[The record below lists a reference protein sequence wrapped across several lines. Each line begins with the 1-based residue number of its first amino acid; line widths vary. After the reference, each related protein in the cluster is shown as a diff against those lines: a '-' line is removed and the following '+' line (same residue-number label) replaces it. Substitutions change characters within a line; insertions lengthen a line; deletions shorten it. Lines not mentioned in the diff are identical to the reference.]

1 MALHEVQLKGYSVR
15 PGNLSLGTFDSYGI
29 EQLHV
34 TLDDTWSGLAVT
46 ATFNPPEGEP
56 VEIRVPENGLIDVP
70 AEATANE
77 GTGTIV
83 YCGVANGAQRISKTQ
98 GYSVITHGNVGTTV
112 PFNPSESLATQVLQA
127 ALSAEKSST
136 DAKSVADGLRSD
148 AANGKFNG
156 KDGAKGD
163 KGDTGPQGPVGPQGP
178 QGEQG
183 IQGPTGAKGA
193 TGPQGPRGEKGNTGA
208 KGADGVS
215 PTAAVTQTEEGA
227 KFTVTDASGT
237 TTAVVK
243 NGVDGKNGAPGA
255 NGVSPTVQ
263 VETIDGGHRVTFT
276 DASDSHMVDV
286 LDGKPGKDAVVDA
299 TLTQDGQAADAKVAG
314 DKISQL
320 KEDKVNKPSA
330 ADDGKIPRAKSG
342 DVEWVEVGQ
351 PTDEQ
356 TNSAVANWL
365 NDHPEAT
372 TTVQDGSITEI
383 KLNES
388 LLNRINQSYNPT
400 LINIKSDVNVGQAP
414 FLDDCTY
421 DLCGHTITIEK
432 AIGNNLS
439 FRNGKIVLPSKYRF
453 DDVHGSFVL
462 ENIVIESDFWSAH
475 NIYCDNIRIINCKFT
490 NIAFGFPDSK
500 QVYIN
505 NNRFICTVDNSAS
518 IVGSEEFI
526 HINPSTPLDACVIS
540 NNYFYGSKNDCIDCF
555 PAGFVTKI
563 IGNTFDECSDTTIEL
578 KSHYRNQGHPNG
590 NTEQSVDG
598 IIISENVFKNVKRR
612 TADSVCINIYAT
624 DERTGIVDKDFSFY
638 PKVTISDCIFDN
650 SNNEKIVCIRI
661 AAEEGVVL
669 VNNCRTFAKNS
680 QDDDDAN
687 GTFVKGESGCTVY
700 ISNCYTTTHNFLGK
714 GTSTVGVM
722 TARVS
727 NCYGRYITEL
737 VDNIY
742 MNNTKIHRIF
752 SKKGNMRIL
761 TNCEL
766 TDNYTPNSDSV
777 LIGCFVKNILSPS
790 VTDGINVKITN
801 SFYTGSISSSS
812 LIESV
817 GNVKIV

>member
-1 MALHEVQLKGYSVR
+1 MNENK
-15 PGNLSLGTFDSYGI
+15 PITTDLG
-29 EQLHV
+29 
-34 TLDDTWSGLAVT
+34 AVT
-46 ATFNPPEGEP
+46 AYAAA
-56 VEIRVPENGLIDVP
+56 VEKGY
-70 AEATANE
+70 
-77 GTGTIV
+77 TGTQDEFGQLLANFAGSAQQVADDREAVKEMKNAVDQAANSFDTHVEEKKTEASESISTAANAAKEESIAAIQEASTSGV
-83 YCGVANGAQRISKTQ
+83 KSVQDKTSEGVEALKMSSQTGVANI
-98 GYSVITHGNVGTTV
+98 
-112 PFNPSESLATQVLQA
+112 
-127 ALSAEKSST
+127 
-136 DAKSVADGLRSD
+136 
-148 AANGKFNG
+148 
-156 KDGAKGD
+156 
-163 KGDTGPQGPVGPQGP
+163 
-178 QGEQG
+178 
-183 IQGPTGAKGA
+183 
-193 TGPQGPRGEKGNTGA
+193 
-208 KGADGVS
+208 
-215 PTAAVTQTEEGA
+215 TAAVEEG
-227 KFTVTDASGT
+227 KKNFVTD
-237 TTAVVK
+237 
-243 NGVDGKNGAPGA
+243 N
-255 NGVSPTVQ
+255 
-263 VETIDGGHRVTFT
+263 
-276 DASDSHMVDV
+276 
-286 LDGKPGKDAVVDA
+286 
-299 TLTQDGQAADAKVAG
+299 TLTIPGRAADAKVTG
-314 DKISQL
+314 DKIGEL
-320 KEDKVNKPSA
+320 KGDKVDKPSS
-330 ADDGKIPRAKSG
+330 ADDGKIPRAMDG
-342 DVEWVEVGQ
+342 EVEWVEVGQ

-383 KLNES
+383 KIDES

-400 LINIKSDVNVGQAP
+400 LINIKSNVNVGKTP
-414 FLDDCTY
+414 FLDGYTY

-439 FRNGKIVLPSKYRF
+439 FRNGKIVLPSEYSF
-453 DDVHGSFVL
+453 INVHGLFVL

-475 NIYCDNIRIINCKFT
+475 NIYCDDIRITNCKFT

-505 NNRFICTVDNSAS
+505 NNRFICTVDNSTS
-518 IVGSEEFI
+518 TVGSKEFI
-526 HINPSTPLDACVIS
+526 HINPSTPLDVCVIS
-540 NNYFYGSKNDCIDCF
+540 NNYFYGSQNDCIDCF

-563 IGNTFDECSDTTIEL
+563 IGNTFDECSDTIIEL
-578 KSHYRNQGHPNG
+578 KSHYRDQGHPDG
-590 NTEQSVDG
+590 STEQSVDG

-612 TADSVCINIYAT
+612 TTNVVCINIYAT

-650 SNNEKIVCIRI
+650 SNNEKVVCIRI
-661 AAEEGVVL
+661 AAEGGMVL
-669 VNNCRTFAKNS
+669 VSNCRTFAKNS
-680 QDDDDAN
+680 QDDDDEN

-700 ISNCYTTTHNFLGK
+700 ISNCYTTTKNFLEK

-727 NCYGRYITEL
+727 NCYGRHITNL

-777 LIGCFVKNILSPS
+777 LIGCFVKNIFSPS

-801 SFYTGSISSSS
+801 SFYTGSIPSSS

>member
-1 MALHEVQLKGYSVR
+1 MNVDEVLAKMDTLDVNEEKIQYIIDENLRIISIPPLGVVLGVEGDKDVNSAKFKMVRYYKGIDLSKFEIRINFANANGDLSYYTVKNPTVMDDTLTFEWLVGYLVTKYKGTVRFVVRMIITDSSTGEVQQAFDTTIGKAQ
-15 PGNLSLGTFDSYGI
+15 SL
-29 EQLHV
+29 E
-34 TLDDTWSGLAVT
+34 GLLV
-46 ATFNPPEGEP
+46 
-56 VEIRVPENGLIDVP
+56 DVP
-70 AEATANE
+70 TDEKVYDIVAQLKTDLTDHVNNLLKTIPEDYNE
-77 GTGTIV
+77 LT
-83 YCGVANGAQRISKTQ
+83 K
-98 GYSVITHGNVGTTV
+98 NVKDKV
-112 PFNPSESLATQVLQA
+112 DKP
-127 ALSAEKSST
+127 
-136 DAKSVADGLRSD
+136 SVAD
-148 AANGKFNG
+148 NN
-156 KDGAKGD
+156 
-163 KGDTGPQGPVGPQGP
+163 
-178 QGEQG
+178 
-183 IQGPTGAKGA
+183 
-193 TGPQGPRGEKGNTGA
+193 
-208 KGADGVS
+208 
-215 PTAAVTQTEEGA
+215 
-227 KFTVTDASGT
+227 
-237 TTAVVK
+237 
-243 NGVDGKNGAPGA
+243 
-255 NGVSPTVQ
+255 
-263 VETIDGGHRVTFT
+263 
-276 DASDSHMVDV
+276 
-286 LDGKPGKDAVVDA
+286 
-299 TLTQDGQAADAKVAG
+299 
-314 DKISQL
+314 
-320 KEDKVNKPSA
+320 
-330 ADDGKIPRAKSG
+330 KIPRANG
-342 DVEWVEVGQ
+342 GEVEWVEVGQ

-372 TTVQDGSITEI
+372 TTVQDGSITDI
-383 KLNES
+383 KINES

-400 LINIKSDVNVGQAP
+400 LINIKSNVNVGQTP
-414 FLDDCTY
+414 FLDGYTY

-439 FRNGKIVLPSKYRF
+439 FRNGKIVLPSEYRF
-453 DDVHGSFVL
+453 TDVHGLFVL

-475 NIYCDNIRIINCKFT
+475 NIYCDDIRITNCKFT

-518 IVGSEEFI
+518 TVGSEEFI
-526 HINPSTPLDACVIS
+526 HINPSTPLDVCVIS
-540 NNYFYGSKNDCIDCF
+540 NNYFYGSQNDCIDCF

-563 IGNTFDECSDTTIEL
+563 IGNTFDECSDTIIEL
-578 KSHYRNQGHPNG
+578 KSHYRDQGHPNG

-612 TADSVCINIYAT
+612 TSNAVCINIYAT

-650 SNNEKIVCIRI
+650 SNNEKVVCIRI
-661 AAEEGVVL
+661 AAEGGVVL
-669 VNNCRTFAKNS
+669 VSNCRTFAKNS

-700 ISNCYTTTHNFLGK
+700 ISNCYTTTKNFLEK
-714 GTSTVGVM
+714 GTSTVGIM

-727 NCYGRYITEL
+727 NCYGRYITDF

-777 LIGCFVKNILSPS
+777 LIGCFVKNIFSPS

>member
-1 MALHEVQLKGYSVR
+1 MKHDRSVDLTR
-15 PGNLSLGTFDSYGI
+15 PGLPIDLRIVQGDARTHSITYTLYEGSMRWIIPDGTAAVIHYAKGDGTGGEYDKLPDGTEAI
-29 EQLHV
+29 ELNNNECTITLAEQVLTWAGCVRLQV
-34 TLDDTWSGLAVT
+34 TLSNKNGQQLSFWETIIKVLPNIAGYVAKSEDYISVTPSAIASELNDLRVDYTGKRHSKAGEAV
-46 ATFNPPEGEP
+46 
-56 VEIRVPENGLIDVP
+56 R
-70 AEATANE
+70 EAD
-77 GTGTIV
+77 
-83 YCGVANGAQRISKTQ
+83 K
-98 GYSVITHGNVGTTV
+98 
-112 PFNPSESLATQVLQA
+112 SLAGQIDKLKKDKVD
-127 ALSAEKSST
+127 KP
-136 DAKSVADGLRSD
+136 SVAD
-148 AANGKFNG
+148 NN
-156 KDGAKGD
+156 
-163 KGDTGPQGPVGPQGP
+163 
-178 QGEQG
+178 
-183 IQGPTGAKGA
+183 
-193 TGPQGPRGEKGNTGA
+193 
-208 KGADGVS
+208 
-215 PTAAVTQTEEGA
+215 
-227 KFTVTDASGT
+227 
-237 TTAVVK
+237 
-243 NGVDGKNGAPGA
+243 
-255 NGVSPTVQ
+255 
-263 VETIDGGHRVTFT
+263 
-276 DASDSHMVDV
+276 
-286 LDGKPGKDAVVDA
+286 
-299 TLTQDGQAADAKVAG
+299 
-314 DKISQL
+314 
-320 KEDKVNKPSA
+320 
-330 ADDGKIPRAKSG
+330 KIPRAKG
-342 DVEWVEVGQ
+342 GEVEWVEVGQ

-356 TNSAVANWL
+356 TNSAVTNWL
-365 NDHPEAT
+365 DDHPEAT
-372 TTVQDGSITEI
+372 TTVPDGSITEI
-383 KLNES
+383 KIDES

-400 LINIKSDVNVGQAP
+400 LINIKSNVNVGQTP

-439 FRNGKIVLPSKYRF
+439 FRNGKIVLPSEYRF
-453 DDVHGSFVL
+453 TDVHGSFVL

-475 NIYCDNIRIINCKFT
+475 NIYCDDIRITNCKLT

-518 IVGSEEFI
+518 TVGSEEFI
-526 HINPSTPLDACVIS
+526 HINPSTPLDVCVIS
-540 NNYFYGSKNDCIDCF
+540 NNYFYGSQNDCIDCF

-563 IGNTFDECSDTTIEL
+563 IGNTFDECSDTIIEL
-578 KSHYRNQGHPNG
+578 KSHYRDQGHPNG

-612 TADSVCINIYAT
+612 TTNAVCINIYAT

-650 SNNEKIVCIRI
+650 SNNEKVVCIRI
-661 AAEEGVVL
+661 AAEEGMVL
-669 VNNCRTFAKNS
+669 VSNCRTFTKNS
-680 QDDDDAN
+680 QDDDDVN

-700 ISNCYTTTHNFLGK
+700 ISNCYTTTKNFLEK
-714 GTSTVGVM
+714 GTSAVGVM

-727 NCYGRYITEL
+727 NCYGRYITDY

-777 LIGCFVKNILSPS
+777 LIGCFVKNIFSPS